1 MAGKEKETTKFGP
14 GSGLLALYFGAALA
28 ASAVS
33 FGLIF
38 SLSESVS
45 HAAGSLHDR
54 HYELLTTASSLIM
67 LDSRLTMLANR
78 GAVTGA
84 PGYARE
90 HGLVAAELNK
100 AIKNANRVTA
110 STRGSPHTVEIN
122 EANLRLMELED
133 KALALAGSGKK
144 REASALLAGS
154 EYLALGTAYAR
165 AVDDLLLDM
174 QAGLKAEGAAVRG
187 DIFRRSLKITVS
199 VFVMLA
205 LWALAAVY
213 ARRWLRA
220 RGSTEAL
227 VAEKEAQFRHFF
239 DTVQEVFY
247 RADWKGNLVDVTPSI
262 SKYSGYTR
270 EELLGRPV
278 SELYANPE
286 DRKGVIAELLL
297 KGMIE
302 DRELRLLTKDR
313 RVLDVLLNA
322 RLLRGLGGLPA
333 GIEGSLRDI
342 TARKAAE
349 DGLRRVNRLYKILS
363 LVNEAAT
370 HVRTPQ
376 KLYEEVCRIAVEN
389 GGVKFAW
396 VGLTT
401 PDGQI
406 TPVAAFGDGGG
417 YLKEIRVS
425 TDHAEPEGRG
435 PSGTAARER
444 KVVVNSDTENN
455 IFMLPWRRAALK
467 RGFRSSATFPVAG
480 AGVVAFYAAEPRFFT
495 KDEERLLESLAES
508 ITFAVNSMH
517 ACPEERARAEAPA
530 GALSGTR

>member
-1 MAGKEKETTKFGP
+1 MAEKEKETTLGP

-28 ASAVS
+28 ASAVA

-38 SLSESVS
+38 SLSKSVCRG
-45 HAAGSLHDR
+45 AGDLHDR
-54 HYELLTTASSLIM
+54 HYELLTTASNLVM
-67 LDSRLTMLANR
+67 LDSRLTMLASR
-78 GAVTGA
+78 GVVTGEES
-84 PGYARE
+84 YARE
-90 HGLVAAELNK
+90 HERVAAELNK
-100 AIKNANRVTA
+100 SIKKVNQYTA
-110 STRGSPHTVEIN
+110 SPRVSPHTVEAN

-133 KALALAGSGKK
+133 RALQLAGSGKK
-144 REASALLAGS
+144 REAAALLGGR
-154 EYLALGTAYAR
+154 EYLALENAYSH

-174 QAGLKAEGAAVRG
+174 QASLKAEGAAVRAG
-187 DIFRRSLKITVS
+187 IFRKSLSITVS

-205 LWALAAVY
+205 LWTLAVFY
-213 ARRWLRA
+213 ARRWLKA
-220 RGSTEAL
+220 RGTTEAL

-247 RADWKGNLVDVTPSI
+247 RADWKGTLVDITPSI
-262 SKYSGYTR
+262 IKYSGYTR

-297 KGMIE
+297 KGMVE
-302 DRELRLLTKDR
+302 DRELRLKTKDR
-313 RVLDVLLNA
+313 GVLDVLLNA

-349 DGLRRVNRLYKILS
+349 ESLRRVNRLYKILS
-363 LVNEAAT
+363 LVNEAAA

-376 KLYEEVCRIAVEN
+376 KLYQEVCRIAVEN

-406 TPVAAFGDGGG
+406 TPVAAFGEDGG
-417 YLKEIRVS
+417 YLKDLRVS

-435 PSGTAARER
+435 PTGTAGREN
-444 KVVVNSDTENN
+444 KVVINSDTENN

-467 RGFRSSATFPVAG
+467 RGFRSSATLPVAG
-480 AGVVAFYAAEPRFFT
+480 AGIVTFYAAEPRFFT
-495 KDEERLLESLAES
+495 KDEERLLAALAES
-508 ITFAVNSMH
+508 LTYAVNSMRP
-517 ACPEERARAEAPA
+517 CPEERAREDVQT
-530 GALSGTR
+530 GMFSGTS